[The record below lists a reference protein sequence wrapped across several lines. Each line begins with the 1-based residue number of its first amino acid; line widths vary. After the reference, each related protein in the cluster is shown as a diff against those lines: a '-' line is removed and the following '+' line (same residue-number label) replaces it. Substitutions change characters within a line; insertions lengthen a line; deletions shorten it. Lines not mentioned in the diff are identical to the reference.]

1 MFNVFKEIYNELL
14 RKNFEMKLTMIAII
28 LLLISCGCSY
38 INEKINL
45 KDDNDIEEVVE
56 QLIYQKIGLDLDLT
70 PKSKE

>member
-1 MFNVFKEIYNELL
+1 MFNVFKEIYDELL
-14 RKNFEMKLTMIAII
+14 RKNLEMKLTMIAII

-38 INEKINL
+38 FNEKMHL

-56 QLIYQKIGLDLDLT
+56 QLIYQKTGLDLDLT